1 MTLAYWGFILM
12 SFHLGLHVR
21 AVTAPFAKKMNKTV
35 KMVLMILFLIISAY
49 GVYAFVKR
57 GIGDY
62 LMMKGMFA
70 FFDFGESRVRFL
82 LDYAAVMVLVADVG
96 FYTQSG
102 LLRIQNKKKGR

>member
-21 AVTAPFAKKMNKTV
+21 AITVPFAKKMNKTV
-35 KMVLMILFLIISAY
+35 KMVFMILFLIISLY
-49 GVYAFVKR
+49 GVYAFAKR

-62 LMMKGMFA
+62 LLMKVIFA

-82 LDYAAVMVLVADVG
+82 LDYAAVMVLVASIG
-96 FYTQSG
+96 FYIQNG
-102 LLRIQNKKKGR
+102 LLRIQNRRKGR